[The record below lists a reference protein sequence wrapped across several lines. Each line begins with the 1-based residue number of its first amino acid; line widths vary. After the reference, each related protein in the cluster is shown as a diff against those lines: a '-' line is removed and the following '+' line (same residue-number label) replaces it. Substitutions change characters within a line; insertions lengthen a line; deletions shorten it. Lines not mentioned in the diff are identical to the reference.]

1 MVPLTPIQEL
11 ENAIRD
17 APAIPELYLQLAELY
32 LAAGRDYYAERIL
45 TKGQAATDD
54 PRVRTLREEVT
65 LRRLEARVAEA
76 EQRVAAQNTPEGQA
90 ELSTA
95 VAERDRTALEIYQ
108 QRVAREPGDLA
119 ARYALGRSLKR
130 AGRARE
136 AQPHLTAA
144 LDDRQ
149 HGAAA
154 ALELG
159 QTWRE
164 FGDLAQALRHF
175 RLAARRAA
183 LVHHPAIQQAALR
196 QAAELCLQ
204 IKLKKL
210 AQRYLAKLKALA
222 PAAETA
228 SGAATAG

>member
-76 EQRVAAQNTPEGQA
+76 QARLAAQNTPEGQA
-90 ELSTA
+90 ELTAA

-108 QRVAREPGDLA
+108 QRVARDPADLA
-119 ARYALGRSLKR
+119 ARYALGRSLKQ
-130 AGRARE
+130 AGRTRE

-144 LDDRQ
+144 LADRQ
-149 HGAAA
+149 QRAAA

-159 QTWRE
+159 HVWRE
-164 FGDLAQALRHF
+164 FGQLDQALRHF
-175 RLAARRAA
+175 RLAAR
-183 LVHHPAIQQAALR
+183 QAAKTSSVVVQREALR
-196 QAAELCLQ
+196 HAAELCLQ

-210 AQRYLAKLKALA
+210 AQRYLAELKAME
-222 PAAETA
+222 PAAT
-228 SGAATAG
+228 GAAE